1 MKEENKSKPVW
12 GSRVSGEPSLMN
24 VYYCAG
30 RDPFPKPPADELLI
44 PYDLWL
50 NKAHCLMLYKQKI
63 IDVKTAGA
71 LLSGLDEISALYR
84 KGAFKI
90 RKENEDVH
98 ITIESRLAE
107 LAGDAAAGQL
117 HTARSRNDQT
127 TTDCRLYIRDR
138 LLEFYNSIIKLVDSV
153 LDTALVHFKTVMPGF
168 THYQPAAITT
178 WGHFLLSHAEA
189 FMRDLARIGMTYE
202 QWNTSPLGAA
212 AGFGTSWPIDREYTA
227 RLLGFSSV
235 QENSLDCITNRWE
248 FETQTA
254 AGVAIFMNHLSIL
267 AQDLI
272 ILSLSPRPM
281 IAIDDAYVT
290 GSSIMPQ
297 KKNPDFAE
305 VTRAK
310 AALCHGRTMELLS
323 LSKAA
328 LSGYNRDT
336 QWTKYAVMDIFDEVH
351 YAPILFSSV
360 IATLKIDVAEMKKRC
375 TEQFITAVDIADY
388 IAQEKKIPFRQ
399 AHRILSESVLE
410 CEKQGRLDLDKINA
424 RLMQMGKRSLKIRKS
439 EWAILTSP
447 ERLAERK
454 KHIGAPG
461 ELALKKNRDHL
472 KKNLKIKKDWY
483 KQKQKDLDTTHRIL
497 REEID
502 KLLKMK

>member
-1 MKEENKSKPVW
+1 MKGETENKPVW
-12 GSRVSGEPSLMN
+12 GSRIGGETSLMN

-30 RDPFPKPPADELLI
+30 RDPFPKPPADEVLI

-50 NKAHCLMLYKQKI
+50 NKVHCLMLYKQKI
-63 IDVKTAGA
+63 VDIKTARA
-71 LLSGLDEISALYR
+71 ILTGLEEISSLHR
-84 KGAFKI
+84 KGEIKI
-90 RKENEDVH
+90 LKEKEDVH
-98 ITIESRLAE
+98 ITIESKLGE
-107 LAGDAAAGQL
+107 IAGEEAAGQL

-127 TTDCRLYIRDR
+127 TTDCRLYVRDR
-138 LLEFYNSIIKLVDSV
+138 ILEFYVSIVRLVETLLSS
-153 LDTALVHFKTVMPGF
+153 AAGHFKTVMPGF
-168 THYQPAAITT
+168 THYQPAAITS
-178 WGHFLLSHAEA
+178 WAHFLLSHAEA
-189 FMRDLARIGMTYE
+189 FMRDLTRLGMTYE
-202 QWNTSPLGAA
+202 QWNASPLGAA
-212 AGFGTSWPIDREYTA
+212 AGFGASWNIDREYTA

-248 FETQTA
+248 FEVQTA
-254 AGVAIFMNHLSIL
+254 AAVSFFMNHLSIL
-267 AQDLI
+267 SQDMI

-281 IAIDDAYVT
+281 ISIDDAYVT

-323 LSKAA
+323 LSRAA

-336 QWTKYAVMDIFDEVH
+336 QWTKYAIMDIFDEVH

-360 IATLKIDVAEMKKRC
+360 VETLKIDKAEMKKRC
-375 TEQFITAVDIADY
+375 SEQFITAVDIADF

-410 CEKQGRLDLDKINA
+410 CEKEGKLDFDKINA
-424 RLMQMGKRSLKIRKS
+424 RLMRLGKKSLKLRKGD
-439 EWAILTSP
+439 WAILTSP
-447 ERLAERK
+447 ERLVERR
-454 KHIGAPG
+454 KHMGAPG
-461 ELALKKNRDHL
+461 EQALRKNWDRL

-483 KQKQKDLDTTHRIL
+483 KQKQKDLDSTHRML

-502 KLLKMK
+502 KILKTK